1 MNRQMVIA
9 GVLALAASV
18 GSMAVS
24 AAGGPASDVPE
35 RARGAKKI
43 VVATATSVSPRWR
56 TNDHGDQLIVSLIG
70 LQVEETLKGNPSTFE
85 WLEVEGGTLNGLTL
99 RVSSISEIKE
109 GERAV
114 FFLDDTPEGTNV
126 PHLKGK
132 GVLKLDKQNLAA
144 SEGLSLDEIK
154 RQVRGSDK
162 K

>member
-1 MNRQMVIA
+1 MKSQ
-9 GVLALAASV
+9 VLVASLFALTASV
-18 GSMAVS
+18 GSVAVFG
-24 AAGGPASDVPE
+24 AGGPAQDIPE
-35 RARGAKKI
+35 RAKDAKKV
-43 VVATATSVSPRWR
+43 VVATASSISPRWR
-56 TNDHGDQLIVSLIG
+56 TNEHGDQLIVSLIG

-85 WLEVEGGTLNGLTL
+85 RLEVEGGTLNGLTL
-99 RVSSISEIKE
+99 RVSSMSEVKE

-114 FFLDDTPEGTNV
+114 FFLDDTSEGTNV

-132 GVLKLDKQNLAA
+132 GVLKLNNSNQAD